1 LWYDGSDETHHR
13 VTEDDVKICVVGAG
27 AIGGLLGAKFALAGN
42 EVTVIDRG
50 AHLEAIQK
58 NGLKLIDLDGGEAAA
73 RSIEAKDSL
82 DGLPRQDL
90 IVLAVKAHF
99 LDSIARQIPA
109 LADAETTIM
118 TVQNGIPWWYF
129 HRHGGPH
136 DGRRLRS
143 VDPSGV
149 LEKYIDSGLIVGCVV
164 YSAAEVPEP
173 GVIHHIEGDYF
184 PVGELD
190 GRESERARRLYDLLV
205 AAGFR
210 SRILDDIRSEIWLK
224 AWGNL
229 SFNPISALTHATL
242 AAICELPE
250 TRRLAATM
258 MREAQDIAETL
269 GVTFRHSIE
278 KRIAG
283 AEQVG
288 AHKTS
293 MLQDVEL
300 GRSLEIEALVG
311 AVLELAE
318 ITETPAPSIAAVYAC
333 VKLLNKTMLSEGGG
347 LRIGHAA

>member
-1 LWYDGSDETHHR
+1 
-13 VTEDDVKICVVGAG
+13 VKICVVGAG
-27 AIGGLLGAKFALAGN
+27 AIGGLLGARLALSGHD
-42 EVTVIDRG
+42 VTVIDRG
-50 AHLEAIQK
+50 AHLAAIQK
-58 NGLKLIDLDGGEAAA
+58 NGLTLIDLDGSERVA
-73 RSIEAKDSL
+73 RTVDARDSL
-82 DGLPRQDL
+82 DGLARQDL
-90 IVLAVKAHF
+90 IILAVKAHF

-109 LADAETTIM
+109 LADPRTTIM

-129 HRHGGPH
+129 HHHGGPH

-143 VDPSGV
+143 VDPTGV
-149 LEKYIDSGLIVGCVV
+149 LEKNIDSGLIVGGVV
-164 YSAAEVPEP
+164 YPAAAVPEP
-173 GVIHHIEGDYF
+173 GVIKHIEGDYF

-190 GRESERARRLYDLLV
+190 GRESDRVKRLYDLLV
-205 AAGFR
+205 GAGFR

-242 AAICELPE
+242 ASICQMPE
-250 TRRLAATM
+250 TRKLAATM

-269 GVTFRHSIE
+269 GITFRHTIE

-318 ITETPAPSIAAVYAC
+318 ITGTPAPSIEAIYAC
-333 VKLLNKTMLSEGGG
+333 VKLLNQTMLAEGGG
-347 LRIGHAA
+347 LRISRAA